1 MRLLHIADLH
11 LGKTLGGY
19 SLIEDQRFILD
30 QILRLASE
38 RKADAIL
45 VAGDIYDRTLPSLE
59 AVSLLDD
66 FISEVQKRGIALFLL
81 AGNHDSQVRLSYAA
95 RPLASQNIFI
105 ESVLQWPLKSR
116 LFQAGGQRIRL
127 TFCPFLRQID
137 LRHFFEENNLP
148 IPQTEQFSDYFQVLM
163 EKTIEGLRK
172 LEDEEMVPNLL
183 ILHQWIVPKGQ
194 DITQMESVGG
204 VDPIRVECLE
214 GFDGVAAGHI
224 HKPLPLSD
232 TCAYAGSPLIYSER
246 ELGLDKSIREITLN
260 EGKLS
265 FQRLPLTPLRAVR
278 QLKASLETLL
288 EKEEPSE
295 DYLFIH
301 LQEPHLI
308 PHLMSKLQDRFPHIC
323 QVRQELPKGDLIRE
337 IYGHKNLS
345 FEINL
350 SGEGV
355 DQEEGL
361 CLNGS
366 SFPLSHWFEQF
377 FREETGRDMDPE
389 QRQWVK
395 DCEKKALDS
404 REGDP
409 I

>member
-30 QILRLASE
+30 QILRTASE

-105 ESVLQWPLKSR
+105 ESALQWPLKSR

-127 TFCPFLRQID
+127 VFCPFVRQTD
-137 LRHFFEENNLP
+137 LRHFFEENHLP
-148 IPQTEQFSDYFQVLM
+148 MPQTERFNEYFQVLM
-163 EKTIEGLRK
+163 EKTVEGLNK
-172 LEDEEMVPNLL
+172 LEDEESAPNLL
-183 ILHQWIVPKGQ
+183 ILHQWILPEGQ
-194 DITQMESVGG
+194 DIAQVESVGG
-204 VDPIRVECLE
+204 VDPIRTECLE

-232 TCAYAGSPLIYSER
+232 TCAYAGSPLVYSER

-260 EGKLS
+260 DGKLS

-278 QLKASLETLL
+278 QLKASLDTLL
-288 EKEEPSE
+288 EREEPSE
-295 DYLFIH
+295 DYLFIY
-301 LQEPHLI
+301 LQETHLI

-323 QVRQELPKGDLIRE
+323 QVRQELPKDELGKD
-337 IYGHKNLS
+337 IYRYKDQS
-345 FEINL
+345 PEINL
-350 SGEGV
+350 SVKRV
-355 DQEEGL
+355 DQEECL

-366 SFPLSHWFEQF
+366 SMPLSNWFEQF
-377 FREETGRDMDPE
+377 FREETGRGMDPE

-404 REGDP
+404 REGNP